1 MYSLSAEGGCSHTVN
16 WKEEKV
22 CVGRVGGGGFQMYV
36 IIESRLTEAET
47 LSCR

>member
-22 CVGRVGGGGFQMYV
+22 CVGGVGVRISKVCDYRVP
-36 IIESRLTEAET
+36 TD
-47 LSCR
+47 